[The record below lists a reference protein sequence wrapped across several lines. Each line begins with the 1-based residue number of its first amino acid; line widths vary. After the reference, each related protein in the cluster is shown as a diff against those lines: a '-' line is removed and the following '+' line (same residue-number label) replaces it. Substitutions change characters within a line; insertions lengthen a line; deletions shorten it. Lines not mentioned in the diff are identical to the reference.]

1 MAQVL
6 GQMPMQLHSSPWL
19 ENDLAGAGM
28 SLSHMVGADV
38 MPSMSAPP
46 AHQMSTITWQMVWCY
61 ERCHKSEN
69 QEQRQVIKKYARA
82 AGASLVCL
90 KKARQFCAWIERS
103 KRPPFVL
110 ITDWREAQ
118 PCLRAV
124 TQHGGSNIPSH
135 MVVLCE
141 GRRQYMR
148 ALDWSKV
155 LRPDI
160 GMVHICEKTNIPDWL
175 LDGVIKR
182 CFTPVAQ
189 GGEAFG
195 DASSNTS
202 PIDDDEGMSD
212 DNDCLLDPRVD
223 MSPVQRSPAHG
234 MAQDLHMHIDAATNV
249 AKLSASS
256 IAPPRM
262 GYMAG
267 LKNVQQNA
275 YHEYLDRMASTSTLN
290 SQFDVPHHA
299 PPLLNRE
306 VYTAYDQEKY
316 VVVTHLSL

>member
-6 GQMPMQLHSSPWL
+6 RQMPMQLDSSPWL
-19 ENDLAGAGM
+19 DSAGAGM
-28 SLSHMVGADV
+28 SLVGPHMVGADV
-38 MPSMSAPP
+38 MPAMSAPP
-46 AHQMSTITWQMVWCY
+46 AQQMSSITWQMVWCY

-69 QEQRQVIKKYARA
+69 QEQRQVIKKHARA

-124 TQHGGSNIPSH
+124 TQHGGSNIPTH

-182 CFTPVAQ
+182 CFTPVPQ
-189 GGEAFG
+189 VGEAFG

-202 PIDDDEGMSD
+202 PVDDDDGVSD
-212 DNDCLLDPRVD
+212 DNDAIAEPRADIHSLQHSLV
-223 MSPVQRSPAHG
+223 HG
-234 MAQDLHMHIDAATNV
+234 MTQDLQVHFDAATNV
-249 AKLSASS
+249 AKLSA
-256 IAPPRM
+256 APPQMKGYNAALENAQM
-262 GYMAG
+262 G
-267 LKNVQQNA
+267 A
-275 YHEYLDRMASTSTLN
+275 YLEYLDRMARTAAFNNQVEPPL
-290 SQFDVPHHA
+290 HA
-299 PPLLNRE
+299 PPMLNKE
-306 VYTAYDQEKY
+306 VYAAYDEEKY
-316 VVVTHLSL
+316 VVLTHLSL